1 VIRLRVSTII
11 YKIFLIDSDNG
22 ISLLEATFKELKH
35 NNNSINVIPGF
46 FNEINEIIDKI
57 QAAMVKGKTGDD
69 MIRIVESENSTII
82 IVYHPPSRILYCSIS
97 DADDDIDK
105 MIDVINKISNR
116 FWKKHQSDI
125 KLFRTTSEKSR
136 FQTIITDIENICQG
150 GRVAEVFPKLLVGQ
164 NVLPKIVSMGM
175 IDEED
180 LQVALKCTGKTS
192 PLRIAK
198 ELAKSRNAVNNI
210 LQKLEQL
217 DIVNF

>member
-1 VIRLRVSTII
+1 
-11 YKIFLIDSDNG
+11 
-22 ISLLEATFKELKH
+22 
-35 NNNSINVIPGF
+35 
-46 FNEINEIIDKI
+46 
-57 QAAMVKGKTGDD
+57 MVKGKNRDD

-116 FWKKHQSDI
+116 FWKKHSSDV

-150 GRVAEVFPKLLVGQ
+150 GKVAEVFPKLLVGEK
-164 NVLPKIVSMGM
+164 VLPKIVSMGM

-198 ELAKSRNAVNNI
+198 DLAKSRNAVNNI